1 MPRRDPRNERGPQ
14 PGFRQRNRKRPCP
27 NCPPEVNNRQP
38 TREIMSAT
46 GQGTALWSH
55 VCIGTGTCISMIEQ
69 YAAGGLP
76 GDPLKSLISFR
87 DRLQTVINKLEASN
101 AVHTTQE

>member
-14 PGFRQRNRKRPCP
+14 PGFRLRNRKRPCP
-27 NCPPEVNNRQP
+27 HCPPEVNNRQP

-87 DRLQTVINKLEASN
+87 DRLQAVINQLEASN
-101 AVHTTQE
+101 AVHTTQD

>member
-1 MPRRDPRNERGPQ
+1 
-14 PGFRQRNRKRPCP
+14 
-27 NCPPEVNNRQP
+27 
-38 TREIMSAT
+38 MSAT
-46 GQGTALWSH
+46 GQGTALWRH

-76 GDPLKSLISFR
+76 GDPRKSLVSFR
-87 DRLQTVINKLEASN
+87 DRLQAVINQLEEQH

>member
-1 MPRRDPRNERGPQ
+1 MRRRDPRTQRGPQ
-14 PGFRQRNRKRPCP
+14 PGFRQRTRKRPCR
-27 NCPPEVNNRQP
+27 NCPPEVNRQP
-38 TREIMSAT
+38 TKEIMSAT

-76 GDPLKSLISFR
+76 GDPLPNLILFR
-87 DRLQTVINKLEASN
+87 DRLQAVIIQLEAIN
-101 AVHTTQE
+101 ANHATEK

>member
-1 MPRRDPRNERGPQ
+1 
-14 PGFRQRNRKRPCP
+14 
-27 NCPPEVNNRQP
+27 
-38 TREIMSAT
+38 MSAT

-55 VCIGTGTCISMIEQ
+55 VCVGTGTCISMIEQ

-87 DRLQTVINKLEASN
+87 DRLQEVINRLEGKH
-101 AVHTTQE
+101 AVQATQE